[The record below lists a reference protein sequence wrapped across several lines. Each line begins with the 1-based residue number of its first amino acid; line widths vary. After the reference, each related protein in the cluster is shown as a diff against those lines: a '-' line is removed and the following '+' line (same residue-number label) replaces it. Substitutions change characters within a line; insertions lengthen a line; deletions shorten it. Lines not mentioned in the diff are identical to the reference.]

1 MAVQSLKDKMV
12 KVLHIIKDDKFFDST
27 IETFEADKRLA
38 NRCVLIVDTPN
49 YNFKFIKSRDKV
61 KLLFGKEKIK
71 KELSGDYDVIYFHS
85 IMINQYRCFKYIP
98 DDKIVIWWCWGF
110 ELYSSVKGM
119 KPLLPMPLYR
129 LRTRQYIG
137 QTKNLSRVIKDLAK
151 KVLNSCVWTYRRN
164 KVLMR
169 VDYFQPVLPIE
180 YSLLKINRHFKA
192 QEFYSNRSLDVFCD
206 DTTQYGKG
214 NILFG
219 NSATYTNNH
228 LDVWERIRK
237 YVPSESEVFVP
248 LNYGYDGYAEGI
260 TDVIGDKGLKV
271 SFLRTFLPKEEYFSL
286 LESCSFA
293 IFGILR
299 QQAMGNIYFCVQH
312 GIKVFLYKDSL
323 IYKYLSD
330 AGYIVFTI
338 EDVNIDSFRVPL
350 TEEQIAQNR
359 SALRKD
365 AEYRNSIYE
374 KVIGEIIEKKNG
386 YESR

>member
-1 MAVQSLKDKMV
+1 
-12 KVLHIIKDDKFFDST
+12 
-27 IETFEADKRLA
+27 
-38 NRCVLIVDTPN
+38 
-49 YNFKFIKSRDKV
+49 
-61 KLLFGKEKIK
+61 
-71 KELSGDYDVIYFHS
+71 
-85 IMINQYRCFKYIP
+85 
-98 DDKIVIWWCWGF
+98 
-110 ELYSSVKGM
+110 
-119 KPLLPMPLYR
+119 
-129 LRTRQYIG
+129 
-137 QTKNLSRVIKDLAK
+137 
-151 KVLNSCVWTYRRN
+151 
-164 KVLMR
+164 MR
-169 VDYFQPVLPIE
+169 VNYFQPVLPIE
-180 YSLLKINRHFKA
+180 YSLLKLNRHFKA

-219 NSATYTNNH
+219 NSASYTNNH

-248 LNYGYDGYAEGI
+248 LNYGYEGYAEDI
-260 TDVIGDKGLKV
+260 TDVIEDKGLKV

-286 LESCSFA
+286 LESCSYA

-338 EDVNIDSFRVPL
+338 EDVNNDSFRVPL
-350 TEEQIAQNR
+350 TEKQIAQNR
-359 SALRKD
+359 SALRND

-374 KVIGEIIEKKNG
+374 KVIGELIEKKNG